1 MEALDETVR
10 RIFPDLPSHLPAPEL
25 ADRQRSILLSHIS
38 ESTNQRRGGGYR
50 TIFKKRVPLGI
61 ALGLALS
68 GLGGGIGWAISNS
81 SAPSASPPATPSITF
96 TVCAA
101 TTPSGSSA
109 NYVIVGSD
117 CGPGH
122 LPQVGFTPES
132 PPHTY
137 CVVSGEAP
145 IPQNMIFVT
154 DSTSCPNG
162 YETTSPPPDTTPSIP
177 QGPRG

>member
-1 MEALDETVR
+1 METLDDTLR
-10 RIFPDLPSHLPAPEL
+10 RAFPDLPSHVPAPEQTHV
-25 ADRQRSILLSHIS
+25 QRAVLLSHMS
-38 ESTNQRRGGGYR
+38 EATNQHRGRGYR

-68 GLGGGIGWAISNS
+68 GLGGGIGWAISTS
-81 SAPSASPPATPSITF
+81 STPGTAPPATPST
-96 TVCAA
+96 TYTLCAA

-109 NYVIVGSD
+109 NYVIVGSE

-137 CVVSGEAP
+137 CVVSGEPP

-154 DSTSCPNG
+154 DSASCPSG
-162 YETTSPPPDTTPSIP
+162 YETTSPPPTTTPP
-177 QGPRG
+177 TT

>member
-1 MEALDETVR
+1 MFLLLNR
-10 RIFPDLPSHLPAPEL
+10 RTGSAASCCLISPRP
-25 ADRQRSILLSHIS
+25 RISI
-38 ESTNQRRGGGYR
+38 EVDGYR
-50 TIFKKRVPLGI
+50 GIFKKRVPLGI

-68 GLGGGIGWAISNS
+68 GLGGGIGWAISTS
-81 SAPSASPPATPSITF
+81 STPSASPPATPPITY
-96 TVCAA
+96 TLCAA

-109 NYVIVGSD
+109 NYVIVGSE

-145 IPQNMIFVT
+145 IPQNMIFVI
-154 DSTSCPNG
+154 DSATCPSG
-162 YETTSPPPDTTPSIP
+162 YETTSAPPDSTTPTT
-177 QGPRG
+177 